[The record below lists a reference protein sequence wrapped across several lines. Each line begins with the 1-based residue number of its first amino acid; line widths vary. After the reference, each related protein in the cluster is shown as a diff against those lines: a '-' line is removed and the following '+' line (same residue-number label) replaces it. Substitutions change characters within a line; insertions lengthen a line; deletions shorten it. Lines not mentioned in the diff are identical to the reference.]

1 MCPHE
6 WVYSTLFFCY
16 ALVLPGRVL
25 GHLGQEC
32 AAIHCG
38 DGGLT
43 WAMALV
49 LADWLTT
56 RLPEYPRLRLLEL
69 GAGTGLVASSLQK
82 RGHEVVITDG
92 KDEAKWCIP
101 GPQGHWYFYSY
112 IFVDI

>member
-1 MCPHE
+1 MPKKNSG
-6 WVYSTLFFCY
+6 ST
-16 ALVLPGRVL
+16 GQ
-25 GHLGQEC
+25 GHGTQVDNGVT
-32 AAIHCG
+32 CG
-38 DGGLT
+38 NC
-43 WAMALV
+43 MALV